1 MTTMTT
7 KEMFELSREIYS
19 RLNDYRHD
27 IASAIIVIMN
37 ERGVK
42 EIDLKKT
49 REDCKKKGLTDVAE
63 CFEYIANGNI
73 VDIYN
78 YNEEKTLECYIDRV
92 IIGDLGFVGCV
103 CSGVQD
109 PDFEI
114 TENVRTLNIQTAISV
129 MELVAEYFDFMDEI
143 ASKK

>member
-1 MTTMTT
+1 MTTN
-7 KEMFELSREIYS
+7 EMFELSGEIYS

-49 REDCKKKGLTDVAE
+49 REDCKKMGLRDAAE

-78 YNEEKTLECYIDRV
+78 YNEEKTLACYIDRV

-129 MELVAEYFDFMDEI
+129 MECVAEYFDFMDEMS
-143 ASKK
+143 SKK

>member
-1 MTTMTT
+1 MTT
-7 KEMFELSREIYS
+7 KEMFDLSGAIFG
-19 RLNDYRHD
+19 RLSDYRQEM
-27 IASAIIVIMN
+27 ASAIIVCMN

-49 REDCKKKGLTDVAE
+49 REDCKKKGLLDAVD
-63 CFEYIANGNI
+63 CLEYIANLNI

-78 YNEEKTLECYIDRV
+78 YNGETLACYIDRV

-103 CSGVQD
+103 CSGVKG

-114 TENVRTLNIQTAISV
+114 TENVRNLNIQSAISV
-129 MELVAEYFDFMDEI
+129 MELVAEYFDFMDEM

>member
-1 MTTMTT
+1 MTT
-7 KEMFELSREIYS
+7 KEVFELSGAIFG

-27 IASAIIVIMN
+27 MASAIIVLMN

-42 EIDLKKT
+42 EIDIRKA
-49 REDCKKKGLTDVAE
+49 REDCKKKGLLDAAD
-63 CFEYIANGNI
+63 CLEYIANSNI

-78 YNEEKTLECYIDRV
+78 YNGETLACYIDRV

-103 CSGVQD
+103 CRGVKD

-114 TENVRTLNIQTAISV
+114 TENVRTLYIQSAISV
-129 MELVAEYFDFMDEI
+129 MECVAEYFDFMDEM

>member
-1 MTTMTT
+1 MTT
-7 KEMFELSREIYS
+7 KEIYELSGAIYG
-19 RLNDYRHD
+19 RLSDYQQEM
-27 IASAIIVIMN
+27 ASAIIVVMN

-42 EIDLKKT
+42 EIDLRKA
-49 REDCKKKGLTDVAE
+49 REDCEKMGLPDVAKRLE
-63 CFEYIANGNI
+63 DIANVHI

-78 YNEEKTLECYIDRV
+78 YNNGETLECYIDRV

-109 PDFEI
+109 PSFEI

-129 MELVAEYFDFMDEI
+129 MEYVAEYFDFMDEME
-143 ASKK
+143 SKK

>member
-1 MTTMTT
+1 MTT
-7 KEMFELSREIYS
+7 KEMFELSGEIND

-49 REDCKKKGLTDVAE
+49 REDCKKKGLSDVAE
-63 CFEYIANGNI
+63 CFEYIANSNI

-78 YNEEKTLECYIDRV
+78 YNGETLACYIDRV

-103 CSGVQD
+103 CRGVKE
-109 PDFEI
+109 PGFET

>member
-1 MTTMTT
+1 MTT
-7 KEMFELSREIYS
+7 KEMFELSGEIYS

-49 REDCKKKGLTDVAE
+49 REDCKKNGLLDAAE

-78 YNEEKTLECYIDRV
+78 YNNDETLACYIDRV

-109 PDFEI
+109 PGFEI

-129 MELVAEYFDFMDEI
+129 MECVAEYFDFMDEM
-143 ASKK
+143 ASKQ

>member
-1 MTTMTT
+1 MTT
-7 KEMFELSREIYS
+7 KEMFDLSGEIYD

-27 IASAIIVIMN
+27 IASAIIVCMN

-49 REDCKKKGLTDVAE
+49 REDCKKKGLLDAVD
-63 CFEYIANGNI
+63 CLEYIANLNI

-78 YNEEKTLECYIDRV
+78 YNGETLSCYIDRV

-109 PDFEI
+109 HDFE
-114 TENVRTLNIQTAISV
+114 TTVNVRTLNIQTVISV
-129 MELVAEYFDFMDEI
+129 MECVAEYFDFMDEV

>member
-1 MTTMTT
+1 MTT
-7 KEMFELSREIYS
+7 KEMFELSSEIYD

-27 IASAIIVIMN
+27 IASAIIVCMN

-42 EIDLKKT
+42 EIDLRKT
-49 REDCKKKGLTDVAE
+49 REDCKKKGLLDVAE

-78 YNEEKTLECYIDRV
+78 EDGETLACYIDRV

-103 CSGVQD
+103 CSGVKD
-109 PDFEI
+109 TGFEI
-114 TENVRTLNIQTAISV
+114 TRNVRTLNIQTVISV
-129 MELVAEYFDFMDEI
+129 MECVAEYFDFMDEI

>member
-1 MTTMTT
+1 MTT
-7 KEMFELSREIYS
+7 KEMFELSGEIYG

-27 IASAIIVIMN
+27 IASAIIVCMN

-49 REDCKKKGLTDVAE
+49 RDDCKKKGLLDVAE

-78 YNEEKTLECYIDRV
+78 YNGETLACYIDRV

-109 PDFEI
+109 PGFEI
-114 TENVRTLNIQTAISV
+114 TENVRTLNIQTVISV

-143 ASKK
+143 ASKQ

>member
-1 MTTMTT
+1 MTT
-7 KEMFELSREIYS
+7 KEMFDLSGEIYD
-19 RLNDYRHD
+19 RLRDYRHD
-27 IASAIIVIMN
+27 IASAIIVVMN

-49 REDCKKKGLTDVAE
+49 REDCKKKGLLDVAE

-78 YNEEKTLECYIDRV
+78 YNNEETLSCYIDRV

-103 CSGVQD
+103 CSGVKE
-109 PDFEI
+109 PGFEI

-143 ASKK
+143 A

>member
-1 MTTMTT
+1 MTT
-7 KEMFELSREIYS
+7 KEMFDLSDEIYD
-19 RLNDYRHD
+19 RLNDYRND
-27 IASAIIVIMN
+27 MASAIIVVMN

-42 EIDLKKT
+42 EIDLKKA
-49 REDCKKKGLTDVAE
+49 REDCKKKGLLDAVD
-63 CFEYIANGNI
+63 CLEYIANLNI

-78 YNEEKTLECYIDRV
+78 EDGETLACYIDRV

-109 PDFEI
+109 PDFE
-114 TENVRTLNIQTAISV
+114 TTVNVRTLNIQTVISV

>member
-1 MTTMTT
+1 MTT
-7 KEMFELSREIYS
+7 KEMFELSGEIYD
-19 RLNDYRHD
+19 RLRDYRHD
-27 IASAIIVIMN
+27 IASAIIVVMN

-49 REDCKKKGLTDVAE
+49 REDCKKNGLHDVAE
-63 CFEYIANGNI
+63 CFEYIENGNI

-78 YNEEKTLECYIDRV
+78 YNNEETLACYIDRV

-103 CSGVQD
+103 CSGVKE
-109 PDFEI
+109 PGFEI

>member
-1 MTTMTT
+1 
-7 KEMFELSREIYS
+7 MFELSGEIYN
-19 RLNDYRHD
+19 RLSDYRHD
-27 IASAIIVIMN
+27 IASAIIVVMN

-49 REDCKKKGLTDVAE
+49 REDCKKMGLHDVAE

-73 VDIYN
+73 VDIYK
-78 YNEEKTLECYIDRV
+78 EDGETIACYIDRV

-103 CSGVQD
+103 CSGVKD
-109 PDFEI
+109 PSFEI
-114 TENVRTLNIQTAISV
+114 TENVRTLNIQTVISV
-129 MELVAEYFDFMDEI
+129 MELVAEYFDFMDEM